1 MANGVYSTSTN
12 PTLQSRKVYLRD
24 KIYQNADLSPLY
36 FLLHKRGRVV
46 KETHKKFEFVT
57 VEFPTMKFQIENV
70 DNTAT
75 SITVK
80 TSETSI
86 KYIRPGDIIRGLY
99 TGEQMRVTNVT
110 GKVLTVIR
118 AYGEKNTAVAVTGA
132 YNNLFVNMGA
142 AFEEGSES
150 PMGSVIPRGEDYNYC
165 QTFRKKLKI
174 TRNKMREGG
183 YDDNGKTSEQ
193 RRVNERYRILKEHQN
208 DIEKTLLFGVRQKQL
223 VNDEWLYVTGGVF
236 STVKT
241 NVLNITNSSQ
251 FTVGT
256 IDSLI
261 GKMSDAGFGAGNNK
275 VLMFGSE
282 FNSKL
287 NDNVIK
293 VFGGSTGTVIKEFG
307 LSINRVYTS
316 YGQVDFIYNPVLS
329 SLYPNSA
336 IILDLDTIYLHVI
349 DESQLVTN
357 EQEKGF
363 DGAIDNYLTDC
374 GIEINNEAAN
384 GIIHLNF

>member
-1 MANGVYSTSTN
+1 MANGIYSTSTN

-24 KIYQNADLSPLY
+24 KIYKNADLSPLY

-75 SITVK
+75 NITVK

-118 AYGEKNTAVAVTGA
+118 AYGENNRAVAVTGA
-132 YNNLFVNMGA
+132 ANNLFVNMGA

-183 YDDNGKTSEQ
+183 YDDDGKTSEQ
-193 RRVNERYRILKEHQN
+193 RRVNERNRLLKEHQN
-208 DIEKTLLFGVRQKQL
+208 DIEKTLLFGVRQKHL

-236 STVKT
+236 STVKS
-241 NVLNITNSSQ
+241 NVLNITNAAQ

>member
-1 MANGVYSTSTN
+1 MANLVYSTSTN

-24 KIYQNADLSPLY
+24 KVYKNADLSPLY
-36 FLLHKRGRVV
+36 FLLNKRGRVV

-70 DNTAT
+70 DNTVT
-75 SITVK
+75 NITVK

-118 AYGEKNTAVAVTGA
+118 AYGENNTAVAVTGA
-132 YNNLFVNMGA
+132 DNNLFVNMGA

-150 PMGSVIPRGEDYNYC
+150 PIGSVIPRGEDYNYC

-183 YDDNGKTSEQ
+183 YDDDGKTSEQ
-193 RRVNERYRILKEHQN
+193 RRVNERNRLLKEHQN

-241 NVLNITNSSQ
+241 NILNITNSSQ

>member
-12 PTLQSRKVYLRD
+12 PDLQSRKVYLRD
-24 KIYQNADLSPLY
+24 KIYKNADLSPLY
-36 FLLHKRGRVV
+36 FLLQKRGRVV

-70 DNTAT
+70 NDTDT

-80 TSETSI
+80 TTETTL
-86 KYIRPGDIIRGLY
+86 KFIREGDIIRGLY
-99 TGEQMRVTNVT
+99 TGEQMRVTKVA
-110 GKVLTVIR
+110 GKVLTVVR
-118 AYGEKNTAVAVTGA
+118 AYGEKNTAVAVIGD
-132 YNNLFVNMGA
+132 NNNTFVNMGA
-142 AFEEGSES
+142 AFEEGSQS
-150 PMGSVIPRGEDYNYC
+150 PIGSVIPRGDDYNYC

-174 TRNKMREGG
+174 TRNKLREGG
-183 YDDNGKTSEQ
+183 YGDDGSTSEQ
-193 RRVNERYRILKEHQN
+193 RRVNERNRILKEHQN

-223 VNDEWLYVTGGVF
+223 VNDEYLYVTGGVF
-236 STVKT
+236 STIKT
-241 NVLNITNSSQ
+241 NVLNVTDASK

-336 IILDLDTIYLHVI
+336 IILDLDTIYLHMI

-357 EQEKGF
+357 EQENGF

-374 GIEINNEAAN
+374 GLEINNEAAN